1 MPDLLATLT
10 AAPSGRTTPVWF
22 DSLAYCHEKLLGGEQ
37 VPWASPGELTA
48 LTGKAQGMF
57 RSDALLVDL
66 AELYAWRTAVDSE
79 LRTAMGARS
88 RVGYALRT
96 LLADE
101 QARTVAVDAV
111 SAASGVGGGTPV
123 VLTMPSPSRWLSIS
137 AEQARKPAAPPNPD
151 SADTAAMYIADFLR
165 IFATAPVDGLV
176 LDEGPTSAT
185 DLTRADAYRPVLN
198 VAEHYKWAV
207 LICSETAAWPHGP
220 IPGVAGW
227 VGSAPP
233 DQASGTWGLL
243 ATDEFW
249 SGADPAG
256 APDLVL
262 AVVPARADP
271 ESVMARV
278 RALS

>member
-1 MPDLLATLT
+1 MPDLLASLT
-10 AAPSGRTTPVWF
+10 AAPSGRATPVWF
-22 DSLAYCHEKLLGGEQ
+22 DSLAYCHEKLLGGDQ

-48 LTGKAQGMF
+48 FTGKAQGMF
-57 RSDALLVDL
+57 RSDALLVNL
-66 AELYAWRTAVDSE
+66 AELYAWRTAVESD
-79 LRTAMGARS
+79 LRTAMGART

-101 QARTVAVDAV
+101 KARTVAVDAV
-111 SAASGVGGGTPV
+111 SASSGVSGGTPV
-123 VLTMPSPSRWLSIS
+123 VLTMPSPSRWLSTS
-137 AEQARKPAAPPNPD
+137 AEQAGQPAAPPDPD

-198 VAEHYKWAV
+198 VSEHYKWPV

-227 VGSAPP
+227 VGSSSP
-233 DQASGTWGLL
+233 DRAGGTWGLL

-249 SGADPAG
+249 SGTDPVG

-262 AVVPARADP
+262 AVVPAEADP
-271 ESVMARV
+271 EPVMARV
-278 RALS
+278 RALR